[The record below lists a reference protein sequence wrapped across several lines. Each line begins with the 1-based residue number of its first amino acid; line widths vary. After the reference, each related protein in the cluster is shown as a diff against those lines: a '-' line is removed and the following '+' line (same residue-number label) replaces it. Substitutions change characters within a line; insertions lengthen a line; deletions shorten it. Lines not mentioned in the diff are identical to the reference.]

1 VSASLQYLLDTNV
14 LSETRRRQADER
26 VTSFLS
32 SVDASA
38 LHISV
43 LTLGEL
49 RKGVANKKQ
58 TDPGSA
64 KKLAAWIDGLEYSFA
79 DHILGIDAAVAR
91 LWGELSAER
100 PRPVIDTLLAATAM
114 VHDLTLVTRNTAD
127 VRGMKVKVFNPWTA
141 G

>member
-1 VSASLQYLLDTNV
+1 MSAPLQYLLDTNV
-14 LSETRRRQADER
+14 LSETRRRQADEH
-26 VTSFLS
+26 VTSFLA

-49 RKGVANKKQ
+49 RKGVANKRR

-100 PRPVIDTLLAATAM
+100 PRPEIDTLLAATAM

-127 VRGMKVKVFNPWTA
+127 VREIKVKVFNPWTA